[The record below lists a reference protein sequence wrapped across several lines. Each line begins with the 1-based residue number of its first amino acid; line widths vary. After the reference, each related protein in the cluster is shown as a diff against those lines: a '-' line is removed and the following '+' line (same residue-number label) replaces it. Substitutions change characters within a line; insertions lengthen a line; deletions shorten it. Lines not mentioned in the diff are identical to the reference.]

1 MPDPTI
7 QSPLACPKC
16 GVELSPVNP
25 DDVACTG
32 CKWRGQVYAFSPAAL
47 KVVEQAQ
54 AMPDDAACAHH
65 PSKRAITTCAGSGDY
80 ICSLCVVEIDGQT
93 YGAAYLETAG
103 KAKAT
108 KAFDRYIPRPDKM
121 VIGAVGISYLYL
133 VPSLVAF
140 PWGIVQFFK
149 MQKLRREDPLYARIV
164 SRRRAIGLGALLLIG
179 GGLPFGLF
187 IMLFLSLC
195 GGTRRW

>member
-1 MPDPTI
+1 MPEQTMTTAT
-7 QSPLACPKC
+7 LCPRC
-16 GVELSPVNP
+16 GIELSLSNP

-32 CKWRGQVYAFSPAAL
+32 CKWRGQVYAFSPPVV

-54 AMPDDAACAHH
+54 AMPDDAACVHH

-80 ICSLCVVEIDGQT
+80 ICALCVVEIDGQS

-108 KAFDRYIPRPDKM
+108 KAFDRYIPRPDSM
-121 VIGAVGISYLYL
+121 IVTAVVVSYFYL
-133 VPSLVAF
+133 IPALVAI
-140 PWGIVQFFK
+140 PWAVVQFFK

-164 SRRRAIGLGALLLIG
+164 SRQRAFWLGTLLVIGGAL
-179 GGLPFGLF
+179 PFVIFAF
-187 IMLFLSLC
+187 IIVGVLA
-195 GGTRRW
+195 